1 MKELTNVFARDPH
14 GFINEIFKP
23 GVAGNNL
30 IEGLLML
37 VNEVKNQQKI
47 PDIFQFANITS
58 FFKGKG
64 NKFEMDNDKGV
75 FGATIFRYIID
86 KLIYNQEY
94 KNIDENLNDSNIG
107 ARKERNIRHNL
118 FVVYGIINLVMKGEL
133 SETDIQLYDILKC
146 FDKLWLEE
154 TLENFVLLYKLNQN
168 NSIAVKTPYG
178 LTERFNVHNNIM
190 QGTVFGPLACT
201 TSISKLGDIV
211 YKSGKP
217 LIVYKDTVQVPTLG
231 MKDDICIM
239 SKCGIDSVIANSVTN
254 SFIK

>member
-1 MKELTNVFARDPH
+1 MKELTNVLKKLKNEKARDPH
-14 GFINEIFKP
+14 GFINKIFKP

-94 KNIDENLNDSNIG
+94 KNME
-107 ARKERNIRHNL
+107 
-118 FVVYGIINLVMKGEL
+118 
-133 SETDIQLYDILKC
+133 KC
-146 FDKLWLEE
+146 FMCFLCVSGHSEYFLFFLNLLRGWEKLR
-154 TLENFVLLYKLNQN
+154 
-168 NSIAVKTPYG
+168 SSRTPPCW
-178 LTERFNVHNNIM
+178 EF
-190 QGTVFGPLACT
+190 FP
-201 TSISKLGDIV
+201 
-211 YKSGKP
+211 
-217 LIVYKDTVQVPTLG
+217 
-231 MKDDICIM
+231 
-239 SKCGIDSVIANSVTN
+239 
-254 SFIK
+254 SFTFFF